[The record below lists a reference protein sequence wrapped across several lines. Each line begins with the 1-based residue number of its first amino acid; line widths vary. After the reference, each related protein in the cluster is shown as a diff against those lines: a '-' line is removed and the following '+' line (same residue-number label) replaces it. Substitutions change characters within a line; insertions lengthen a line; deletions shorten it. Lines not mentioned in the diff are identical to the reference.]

1 MKRALPSEIARVT
14 AKIHQLE
21 GEVTQLEQ
29 CKDDVELN
37 LFEGFEEAGVGDGL
51 TGNRQNLAAW
61 RRLNEFRSDIADS
74 KKSIELESM
83 RVQHQIMKLRE
94 SKQWLTDMSI
104 TANAVQTDQN
114 PMEQNRLIRDF
125 KGYLRKKIGIEKL
138 E

>member
-1 MKRALPSEIARVT
+1 M
-14 AKIHQLE
+14 
-21 GEVTQLEQ
+21 TQLEQ

-83 RVQHQIMKLRE
+83 RV
-94 SKQWLTDMSI
+94 
-104 TANAVQTDQN
+104 
-114 PMEQNRLIRDF
+114 
-125 KGYLRKKIGIEKL
+125 
-138 E
+138 